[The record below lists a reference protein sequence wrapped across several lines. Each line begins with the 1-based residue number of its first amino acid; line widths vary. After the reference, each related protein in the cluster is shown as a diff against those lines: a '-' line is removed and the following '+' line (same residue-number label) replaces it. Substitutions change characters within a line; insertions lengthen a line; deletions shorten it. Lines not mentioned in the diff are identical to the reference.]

1 MKEGLPDLGF
11 MTVTRYKCYIIAL
24 YAILLLFSS
33 CPEFCSPDWYPLSDL
48 GGGGEE
54 ENRLVFATLKDSF
67 LDFVDRSK

>member
-11 MTVTRYKCYIIAL
+11 MTVTRHKCYIIAL

-33 CPEFCSPDWYPLSDL
+33 CPEWYPSSDL

-54 ENRLVFATLKDSF
+54 ENRLLFAILKDSF